1 MDNKI
6 FAYIRVSTKEQNT
19 GRQLEGIKEYC
30 KNNNIELDER
40 NIYIDKVSGKDFNRP
55 AWQALSNPNTLRT
68 GDTLIIKEL
77 DRLGRNKE
85 QVKETLTEL
94 KNRGIRVKILNIPT
108 TLMEIPAGQEWLLE
122 TINNI
127 VIELLGAIAEEERK
141 KIKQRQAEGIE
152 VAKAEGKKF
161 GRPTAEYPE
170 SWEEVYKSWRAKEIT
185 AVTAFKTLNI
195 PKATFYKLVK
205 RYETEEL

>member
-1 MDNKI
+1 MNNKV
-6 FAYIRVSTKEQNT
+6 FAYIRVSSKEQNT
-19 GRQLEGIKEYC
+19 GRQLEAIKEYC

-40 NIYIDKVSGKDFNRP
+40 DIFTDKLSGKDFNRP
-55 AWQALSNPNTLRT
+55 AWQALAHTLRA

-108 TLMEIPAGQEWLLE
+108 TLMEIPAGQEWLLD

-127 VIELLGAIAEEERK
+127 VIELLGAIAEEERN

-152 VAKAEGKKF
+152 VAKAQGKKF

-170 SWEEVYKSWRAKEIT
+170 NWEEVYKSWRAKEIT
-185 AVTAFKTLNI
+185 AVTAFKTLEI